1 MLKTVEFKMDK
12 EKDFFNNDNYEIYE
26 YWEKHNKS
34 SNIKDTIRYFTMIFN
49 NVENRINRDTALKE
63 FAKYIV
69 TAGNNYT
76 SINSFQNDNLDY
88 NQEFDKMEKG
98 HIYKNSLKDFKEF
111 DCVNQFKKNGNKDLN
126 LLNSGEIKPS
136 YFQEMI
142 LAISTLKDKIFKDE
156 KAKEIFDEMMLNE
169 KFKKEFDN
177 VDQKKL
183 DIKEMKE
190 NLKDN
195 HFKEWTKDIE
205 NYYKTKG
212 NIPEGDDVLSVEYRN
227 KVMPEIDKM
236 ANLIKRLDSTGKDN
250 YSTVFSI
257 EEQEKIQDI
266 RFFIEDY
273 ETKKM
278 NSKIQY
284 KPNQDFINN
293 QSKIEEV
300 NKKVESNNN
309 IEYKDD
315 LKFLGLQYNNLNRN
329 IEGYSL
335 DRQIID
341 MTMLQQQIER
351 LPNKVDSDT
360 DNLLISDLKSK
371 INNNDYI
378 LLNDFNNT
386 MKNIESLK
394 SDGVLRNAKI
404 DFNNINDFNK
414 SYVERDLKSITEIV
428 TKIENKHG
436 VNGLPLFDEID
447 KFKFMEYKAISD
459 SYKKYQSQ
467 ELKTDIKNKV

>member
-1 MLKTVEFKMDK
+1 MDK

-26 YWEKHNKS
+26 YWEKNNKS

-76 SINSFQNDNLDY
+76 SINSFSNDNLYY
-88 NQEFDKMEKG
+88 NQEFDKIEKG
-98 HIYKNSLKDFKEF
+98 HIYKNSLKKFKEF
-111 DCVNQFKKNGNKDLN
+111 DCVSQFKKNGHKDLN

-136 YFQEMI
+136 YFKEII
-142 LAISTLKDKIFKDE
+142 LAISTLKDKIIKDE
-156 KAKEIFDEMMLNE
+156 KAKEIFDGMMLNE

-177 VDQKKL
+177 VEQKKI

-195 HFKEWTKDIE
+195 HFKEWTKDMEI
-205 NYYKTKG
+205 YYKTKG
-212 NIPEGDDVLSVEYRN
+212 NIPEGNDVLSVEYRN

-236 ANLIKRLDSTGKDN
+236 ANLIKRLDSTGKDS

-257 EEQEKIQDI
+257 EEQEKIKNI

-273 ETKKM
+273 ELKKT
-278 NSKIQY
+278 NLEIIDNQLNHVKI
-284 KPNQDFINN
+284 PF
-293 QSKIEEV
+293 
-300 NKKVESNNN
+300 NKKQEFYKHLESDNDF
-309 IEYKDD
+309 EYKDN
-315 LKFLGLQYNNLNRN
+315 LKFLSLQYNNINRS
-329 IEGYSL
+329 IEGYPL
-335 DRQIID
+335 NRQIID
-341 MTMLQQQIER
+341 MTILKKQIEK
-351 LPNKVDSDT
+351 LPNKVDSET
-360 DNLLISDLKSK
+360 DNLLIFDLKSK

-386 MKNIESLK
+386 IKNIEILK
-394 SDGVLRNAKI
+394 SDGFLRNSKI
-404 DFNNINDFNK
+404 YFNNINDFNK
-414 SYVERDLKSITEIV
+414 NYVERELKSITEIV
-428 TKIENKHG
+428 TRIENKHG
-436 VNGLPLFDEID
+436 VNGLPLFEEID
-447 KFKFMEYKAISD
+447 KFKFMEYKSISD